1 MSEEK
6 DKIKVAM
13 ESEQSQN
20 KRVSTEILFVKKNE
34 QNTNTSDMLDDTWTE
49 LSQDWQAQP
58 TAKTDINALVKRTRK
73 RTRQAKF
80 VFALDIILA
89 LAIILFFF
97 YGVYDGQWG
106 EPTNIYAGLGGLAA
120 GVFVYLETKIRVATW
135 SHLCDSPEKAI
146 DNAIA
151 GSESALKYLL
161 FSKISLLP
169 LLPLLNWY
177 IYAMSQTSDKTVWF
191 AYLMAN
197 SLMLVIYLVVEF
209 LHRKRKKE
217 YCQLLQMKRL

>member
-6 DKIKVAM
+6 GKIKMVV
-13 ESEQSQN
+13 ESEQSQD
-20 KRVSTEILFVKKNE
+20 KRASTETLFVRKNK
-34 QNTNTSDMLDDTWTE
+34 QDTDRSNALDDTWTE
-49 LSQDWQAQP
+49 LTQDWQAQP
-58 TAKTDINALVKRTRK
+58 TPKTDINALVMRTRK

-80 VFALDIILA
+80 VFALDIFLA

-120 GVFVYLETKIRVATW
+120 GIFVYFETKIRLATW
-135 SHLCDSPEKAI
+135 SQLCDSPDKAI

-151 GSESALKYLL
+151 GSESAMKYMLI
-161 FSKISLLP
+161 SKISLLP

-177 IYAMSQTSDKTVWF
+177 VYAMSQTSEKAVWF

-197 SLMLVIYLVVEF
+197 SFMLAIYLVVEF

-217 YCQLLQMKRL
+217 YCQLLLMKSL

>member
-6 DKIKVAM
+6 DKIKMVV
-13 ESEQSQN
+13 ESEKSQG
-20 KRVSTEILFVKKNE
+20 KSTSSETLFIRKNE
-34 QNTNTSDMLDDTWTE
+34 HDIEESSVLDDAWTE
-49 LSQDWQAQP
+49 LTQDWQAQP
-58 TAKTDINALVKRTRK
+58 TLKTDVDALVKRTRK
-73 RTRQAKF
+73 RTRQAKL
-80 VFALDIILA
+80 VFALDIFLA

-120 GVFVYLETKIRVATW
+120 GVFVYFETKIRITAW

-151 GSESALKYLL
+151 GSESAMKYLL

-197 SLMLVIYLVVEF
+197 SLMLVIYLVIEF

-217 YCQLLQMKRL
+217 YCELLQMK